1 MRKSKKKRRIPLV
14 FPTGL
19 TPEQLQVLEEKRF
32 MFDILVPLDQR
43 PKLAYLIECFTC
55 HKKTTFEVE
64 GRKPLTE
71 DQLHLE
77 LILKGWTIAG
87 RGYECP
93 ACLDR
98 WAKAVAAYILRHDRL
113 PDEQTIVE
121 SIQEEGSLERGS
133 SEEET

>member
-14 FPTGL
+14 FPADL

-43 PKLAYLIECFTC
+43 PKLAYLIECFNC
-55 HKKTTFEVE
+55 HEKTTFEVE

-98 WAKAVAAYILRHDRL
+98 WAKAVVAYIRRHDRPL
-113 PDEQTIVE
+113 SEQMVVE
-121 SIQEEGSLERGS
+121 SLPEDLPSENASHEEA
-133 SEEET
+133 

>member
-14 FPTGL
+14 FPANL
-19 TPEQLQVLEEKRF
+19 TPEQRQALEEKRF

-55 HKKTTFEVE
+55 HEKTTFEVE

-87 RGYECP
+87 HGYECP

-98 WAKAVAAYILRHDRL
+98 WAKAVVAYIQRHDRPL
-113 PDEQTIVE
+113 SEQTVVE
-121 SIQEEGSLERGS
+121 SLPEDLPSENASHEEA
-133 SEEET
+133 

>member
-1 MRKSKKKRRIPLV
+1 MHKSKKKRRIPLV
-14 FPTGL
+14 FPAGL

-55 HKKTTFEVE
+55 HEKTTFEVE

-93 ACLDR
+93 ACLDH
-98 WAKAVAAYILRHDRL
+98 WAKAVVAYIRRHDRPL
-113 PDEQTIVE
+113 GEQTVVE
-121 SIQEEGSLERGS
+121 SIPEDLL
-133 SEEET
+133 SENASHEDA